1 MTNIVTWIVEEVD
14 NTSKKVRT
22 QSFNSYDEAL
32 EIYNHLKMVNEN
44 NFVSIQKTE
53 RKLLLET

>member
-1 MTNIVTWIVEEVD
+1 MSNIVTWIVEEID
-14 NTSKKVRT
+14 NETKKVRT
-22 QSFNSYDEAL
+22 QCFNNYDEAI
-32 EIYNHLKMVNEN
+32 EIYNHLKTLNEN